1 MAKDNTLK
9 LYRSTTANAVPGAS
23 TLAAGELAVNLTDKR
38 LYVGDAAG
46 TSYHELTR
54 RAAAYSPITGPGN
67 VTIGYMNVQLADNQ
81 GMLTGPSFNSTTWQ
95 PDLGWNHSL
104 KTLYGYNIAAGF
116 NLTAPSFEATSDGIN
131 GWKIIQFTGNSSW
144 VNIINSASDTPIAI
158 GDSITVA
165 GSGIGLYIDTTNL
178 VSTFAGDLQV
188 QPDINANTTGFVSA
202 MGGFGI
208 VPDTIGNASGD
219 LRFYEATA
227 SGGNYVGFKAPSTI
241 AANKI
246 WTLPSADGTNGQV
259 LSTNGSATLSWVSN
273 TLAAGSDTQVQFND
287 GGTNLGGDAG
297 LTYNKTT
304 DALTIAGDLAVNG
317 GDITC
322 SVTTFNLLNS
332 TVTTLN
338 MGGAA
343 TAIAIGASTGTTTFA
358 NTIKAP
364 VGTATLAP
372 ILMQSGT
379 NLTTAT
385 SGAIEYDGKC
395 FYATT
400 AGGRT
405 LLSGEH
411 YAMVSAT
418 RTISNVNTAQAV
430 FDSANDVIT
439 LAANTTYMFE
449 GFYRVISG
457 TTTHTTNMGFAEVS
471 VGTVGTWYWL
481 AVNHGATAGTVSR
494 AQDTTVFT
502 SATVNSTTGATNSTS
517 ASALITIWFRG
528 VVETSTDA
536 VGVTPQI
543 CFSAAPGGTNQ
554 IGAGSFIRFTPIGS
568 DTAQSIGPWT

>member
-1 MAKDNTLK
+1 MPKDSAIK
-9 LYRSTTANAVPGAS
+9 HFRSTTAGATPGGG
-23 TLAAGELAVNLTDKR
+23 TMQPGELAINLADKK
-38 LYVGDAAG
+38 LYCGDITG
-46 TSYHELTR
+46 TSHFELTR
-54 RAAAYSPITGPGN
+54 RADSSSVN
-67 VTIGYMNVQLADNQ
+67 SNNLRVQLADT
-81 GMLTGPSFNSTTWQ
+81 GGYLTGTASVVYDSVSNTLGGGCNGQFGSITLSSSGVNRIISGDGNSVRTVSIVQASGGDVALGDAILANNTGVGVKVSESTFSTTV
-95 PDLGWNHSL
+95 
-104 KTLYGYNIAAGF
+104 Y
-116 NLTAPSFEATSDGIN
+116 
-131 GWKIIQFTGNSSW
+131 
-144 VNIINSASDTPIAI
+144 
-158 GDSITVA
+158 
-165 GSGIGLYIDTTNL
+165 
-178 VSTFAGDLQV
+178 GDLFLE
-188 QPDINANTTGFVSA
+188 PDPNANTLGAVNA
-202 MGGFGI
+202 MGGFNL
-208 VPDTIGNASGD
+208 VPDLLGSVAAD
-219 LRFYEATA
+219 LRFYEASA
-227 SGGNYVGFKAPSTI
+227 NGSNYVGFKAPSII

-304 DALTIAGDLAVNG
+304 DTLTIAGDLAVNG

-322 SVTTFNLLNS
+322 SATTFNLLNS

-379 NLTTAT
+379 NLTSATA
-385 SGAIEYDGKC
+385 GAIEYDGKC

-430 FDSANDVIT
+430 FDSANDQIT
-439 LAANTTYMFE
+439 LAANTTYVFE
-449 GFYRVISG
+449 GFYRIISG

-471 VGTVGTWYWL
+471 VGTVGAWYWL
-481 AVNHGATAGTVSR
+481 AVNHGAAAGTVSR

-502 SATVNSTTGATNSTS
+502 SAAGGATNATSTG
-517 ASALITIWFRG
+517 ALTTIWFRG
-528 VVETSTDA
+528 VVETSTDG

-543 CFSAAPGGTNQ
+543 TFSAAPGGTNQ
-554 IGAGSFIRFTPIGS
+554 IGVGSFIRFTPIGS
-568 DTAQSIGPWT
+568 DTVQSIGPWT